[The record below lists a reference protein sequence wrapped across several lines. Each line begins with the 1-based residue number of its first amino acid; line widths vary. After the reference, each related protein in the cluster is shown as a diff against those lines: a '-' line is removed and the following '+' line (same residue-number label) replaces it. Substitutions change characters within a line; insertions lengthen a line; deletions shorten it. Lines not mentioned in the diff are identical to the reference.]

1 MWHSHAFVFT
11 PSHLVLLAS
20 DKLSQPGWEAAD
32 RNDTQAVRPCRAK
45 GSRAETPELA
55 PIRTDTCS
63 HLKCGPE
70 NNTAVLACLH
80 TTAKEDY
87 LWSCYTAST
96 SGLTFFPLAWESLSH
111 APLSGVVRVK
121 FPSIQRAPL
130 CKTAV
135 KWNTSVPC
143 LQDSWLWR
151 INNLTSCRE
160 ELLFLCP
167 AMSTI
172 NVRKTF
178 SPVNPGFQS
187 QASFFIVKIASFLVL
202 CNYLRIKIETDG

>member
-1 MWHSHAFVFT
+1 MLIST
-11 PSHLVLLAS
+11 
-20 DKLSQPGWEAAD
+20 DM
-32 RNDTQAVRPCRAK
+32 C
-45 GSRAETPELA
+45 SRLEY
-55 PIRTDTCS
+55 
-63 HLKCGPE
+63 GPE
-70 NNTAVLACLH
+70 NNIAVLACLH

-111 APLSGVVRVK
+111 ASLSGVVRVK

-135 KWNTSVPC
+135 KWNTSVHS

-151 INNLTSCRE
+151 MNNLSSRRE

-167 AMSTI
+167 TMSTI
-172 NVRKTF
+172 SIRKNF

-187 QASFFIVKIASFLVL
+187 QASFCIVKIASFLVL
-202 CNYLRIKIETDG
+202 CHYLHIKIEADG